1 MTKNPLIY
9 LEHIDAC
16 IQKIKDYTKGMDE
29 ASFLKDSL
37 KQDAVIRNF
46 EIIGEAAK
54 QVDDDFRSKYPNIE
68 WKKLAGMR
76 DKLIHG
82 YIGVDLWLVWA
93 VVEHSLPDLHEQIT
107 EIIKKEQFK

>member
-1 MTKNPLIY
+1 MTKNSLIY
-9 LEHIDAC
+9 LEHINAC
-16 IQKIKDYTKGMDE
+16 IQKITDYTNGMDE

-54 QVDDDFRSKYPNIE
+54 QVDDDFRLKYPHIE

-76 DKLIHG
+76 YKLIHG

-93 VVEHSLPDLHEQIT
+93 VVEHSLPDLKKQIT
-107 EIIKKEQFK
+107 EILNKERKV